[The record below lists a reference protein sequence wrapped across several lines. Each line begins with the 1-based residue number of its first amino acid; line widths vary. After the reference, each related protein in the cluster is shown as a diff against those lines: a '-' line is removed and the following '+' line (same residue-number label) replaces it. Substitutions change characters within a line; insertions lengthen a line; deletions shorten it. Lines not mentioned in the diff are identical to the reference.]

1 MNIKKLFSKYK
12 ENQAAII
19 LYQREIE
26 IRKRD
31 LFPNMINTL
40 SLVPVAHENTST
52 VESTVEKYEKDLDI
66 RYFEEQIA
74 RARYD
79 IQTVD
84 ALMALLN
91 EETRNLIQMRLIEG
105 KKPLEIAE
113 TLGICERDVYRKTND
128 ALDKMDMLVYLVE
141 YATKDKDL
149 KDKKCQ
155 KI

>member
-31 LFPNMINTL
+31 LLPNMINTL
-40 SLVPVAHENTST
+40 SLVPVVHENAST

-66 RYFEEQIA
+66 RHFEEQIA

-91 EETRNLIQMRLIEG
+91 EETRNLIRMRLIEG
-105 KKPLEIAE
+105 KKTPEIAE

-149 KDKKCQ
+149 NDRKCKK
-155 KI
+155 I